1 MIRPALP
8 LCVAAALATALL
20 ARASLA
26 DDAGEAADHLARARS
41 FADCMIRHGRDRYGP
56 VHSPLFANALTRED
70 PPRLTPYPLFAP
82 TPVNKKTG
90 KPYPQ
95 KETGLQVFGL
105 FDFNKVLNYPK
116 GLGSEGPHKVT
127 LFGCDPYED
136 RELYEFLFDLS
147 RITGEPRY
155 AAEARKA
162 LEWWFRHTQGPA
174 GLYPWGEHLGWDF
187 ENECPTYFAGPSRR
201 LYAACYHEIKD
212 TVPFLDILAAL
223 PAEAPG
229 KPTPLERYAL
239 GIWNA
244 HFWDKDKA
252 WYCRHGDYRGLDDRV
267 GSLSGFP
274 AHLGAYL
281 RVWTAAWL
289 ASTDDEFRRR
299 METILHKALDMAI
312 SRSQKYGFYPFTFEA
327 DAGKGLKE
335 KSASG
340 QSIRLAGHAAE
351 LAGQLAKPLPEVAA
365 KLRRLAEL
373 QIKKPWSQIAALSQ
387 PDSPAPPDNPPDLS
401 KEKSPVRHARTILL
415 YVEAYRSHGRREYLD
430 AARSCARRA
439 GAMFLDGASPLP
451 RALPA
456 GTALTT
462 ATGEFPDFYFRGAA
476 LMHALARLGEAMDH
490 SSRK

>member
-8 LCVAAALATALL
+8 LCVAAALTTALL

-26 DDAGEAADHLARARS
+26 DDAGEAADYLARARS

-90 KPYPQ
+90 KPFPQ

-127 LFGCDPYED
+127 LYGCDPYED

-147 RITGEPRY
+147 RLTGEPRY
-155 AAEARKA
+155 AAEAKKA

-187 ENECPTYFAGPSRR
+187 ENECPTYFAGPSKH

-212 TVPFLDILAAL
+212 TVPFLDILAGL

-252 WYCRHGDYRGLDDRV
+252 WYCRHGDYRGLDDRT

-289 ASTDDEFRRR
+289 ASPDGDDPPQGPRHGGRAEREVRLLPLHLRAGRGQGHQGEVRLRAVDAAGGARRR
-299 METILHKALDMAI
+299 V
-312 SRSQKYGFYPFTFEA
+312 G
-327 DAGKGLKE
+327 
-335 KSASG
+335 G
-340 QSIRLAGHAAE
+340 Q
-351 LAGQLAKPLPEVAA
+351 AGQTSARGSRQA
-365 KLRRLAEL
+365 
-373 QIKKPWSQIAALSQ
+373 
-387 PDSPAPPDNPPDLS
+387 APPGGVALQEALVPD
-401 KEKSPVRHARTILL
+401 
-415 YVEAYRSHGRREYLD
+415 RRIV
-430 AARSCARRA
+430 
-439 GAMFLDGASPLP
+439 
-451 RALPA
+451 PA
-456 GTALTT
+456 
-462 ATGEFPDFYFRGAA
+462 
-476 LMHALARLGEAMDH
+476 
-490 SSRK
+490 